1 MKLAKVAV
9 TIAAFSLFSL
19 TVALSQQVTGS
30 MSGSVRDTS
39 GLALDRAQLRLVNTA
54 TGAERA
60 AQTNDAGDFVITSVD
75 PGQYKLSVQAPG
87 FKTFERTGI
96 TLSASERL
104 SVGNLVLQL
113 GDVSERITVL
123 AEGATVQTASA
134 ERSGAITGSQVQGL
148 LVYGRTITSLVAL
161 LPGVVDPIGAA
172 GRNIGGGSATNFNV
186 NGSRAAENNFTL
198 DGVTMTA
205 VGGAPNA
212 TFGVSTEAVSEVKIL
227 LSNYQAEFGR
237 LSGSNVQIL
246 TKSGTLE
253 FHGAGLYYKR
263 HEEFNANS
271 FFNNR
276 LGCRSL

>member
-1 MKLAKVAV
+1 
-9 TIAAFSLFSL
+9 
-19 TVALSQQVTGS
+19 
-30 MSGSVRDTS
+30 
-39 GLALDRAQLRLVNTA
+39 
-54 TGAERA
+54 
-60 AQTNDAGDFVITSVD
+60 
-75 PGQYKLSVQAPG
+75 
-87 FKTFERTGI
+87 
-96 TLSASERL
+96 L
-104 SVGNLVLQL
+104 SVGNLMLQL

-134 ERSGAITGSQVQGL
+134 ERSGAVTGSQVQGL
-148 LVYGRTITSLVAL
+148 LVYGRAITSLVAL
-161 LPGVVDPIGAA
+161 LPGGVDPVGAG

-198 DGVTMTA
+198 DGVTMTMTA

-253 FHGAGLYYKR
+253 FHGAALYYKR
-263 HEEFNANS
+263 HDQFNANS

-276 LGCRSL
+276 IGVSKPLNRFNTYTYNIGGPLYIPGRTH